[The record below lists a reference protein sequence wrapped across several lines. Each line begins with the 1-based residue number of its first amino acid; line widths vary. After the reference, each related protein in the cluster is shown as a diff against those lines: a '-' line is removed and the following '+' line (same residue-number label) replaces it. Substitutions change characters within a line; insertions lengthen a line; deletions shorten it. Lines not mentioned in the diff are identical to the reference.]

1 MQRYPTQV
9 NTLKTSRY
17 VNRTHFSNPYLFPG
31 KQFSTFYSSCVWE
44 NINKAYVIFSAL
56 VAHSSNWLSLV
67 SQISDLKFLPWLD
80 NAIPTTE
87 YRNSFNPPSLYGSTQ
102 DQNFIQ
108 NPIQCLDLCPETIC
122 VCSVVSLVHFVSYL
136 FDSVFNF
143 LFQFK

>member
-1 MQRYPTQV
+1 FLLYPFVITLQDWSV
-9 NTLKTSRY
+9 NYVRKLKCQ
-17 VNRTHFSNPYLFPG
+17 P
-31 KQFSTFYSSCVWE
+31 CVE
-44 NINKAYVIFSAL
+44 AA
-56 VAHSSNWLSLV
+56 
-67 SQISDLKFLPWLD
+67 QLD